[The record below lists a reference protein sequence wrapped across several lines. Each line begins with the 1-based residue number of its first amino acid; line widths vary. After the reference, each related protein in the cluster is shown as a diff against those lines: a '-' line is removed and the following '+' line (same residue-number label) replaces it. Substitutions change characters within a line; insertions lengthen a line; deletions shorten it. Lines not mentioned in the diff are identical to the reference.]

1 MEIRPALAPYV
12 PLARMLAQTFG
23 QDCEVVLHDLDCP
36 EHSVVHVE
44 NPSVTGRKV
53 GQSFDQLV
61 RQVILSNELKEDFVA
76 NYYFTA
82 PNGKHIRSSTL
93 LIRDGDGRLTGA
105 LCLNLDTTRLT
116 QQIAYLQSLGW
127 EVEPTP
133 ILEQEITMPKDFPD
147 VLKQYN
153 ELQRQ
158 QGFDL
163 EEYAGK
169 KLTLYTY
176 RITNHPDAEEADASL
191 YVYRSELVG
200 GDVHSTSFTGFMTA
214 LR

>member
-1 MEIRPALAPYV
+1 MIYDAKNYTGTPERRCKGDTV
-12 PLARMLAQTFG
+12 RRARRGGDSPRRSARTAQRG
-23 QDCEVVLHDLDCP
+23 YLDP
-36 EHSVVHVE
+36 
-44 NPSVTGRKV
+44 
-53 GQSFDQLV
+53 
-61 RQVILSNELKEDFVA
+61 
-76 NYYFTA
+76 
-82 PNGKHIRSSTL
+82 
-93 LIRDGDGRLTGA
+93 
-105 LCLNLDTTRLT
+105 
-116 QQIAYLQSLGW
+116 
-127 EVEPTP
+127 
-133 ILEQEITMPKDFPD
+133 
-147 VLKQYN
+147 
-153 ELQRQ
+153 QRQ

>member
-1 MEIRPALAPYV
+1 MRKISPARRRAAV
-12 PLARMLAQTFG
+12 
-23 QDCEVVLHDLDCP
+23 
-36 EHSVVHVE
+36 
-44 NPSVTGRKV
+44 K
-53 GQSFDQLV
+53 
-61 RQVILSNELKEDFVA
+61 VILFGTIAAAVILLAGVLGRRSADSAVHAGTNEE
-76 NYYFTA
+76 
-82 PNGKHIRSSTL
+82 R
-93 LIRDGDGRLTGA
+93 
-105 LCLNLDTTRLT
+105 
-116 QQIAYLQSLGW
+116 IAYLQSLGW

-133 ILEQEITMPKDFPD
+133 IFEQEITLPKEFPE
-147 VLKQYN
+147 VLTQYN

-163 EEYAGK
+163 AEYAGK

-191 YVYRSELVG
+191 YVYRTELVG

>member
-1 MEIRPALAPYV
+1 MRKISPARRRAAV
-12 PLARMLAQTFG
+12 
-23 QDCEVVLHDLDCP
+23 
-36 EHSVVHVE
+36 
-44 NPSVTGRKV
+44 K
-53 GQSFDQLV
+53 
-61 RQVILSNELKEDFVA
+61 VILFGTIAAAVILLAGVLGRRSADSAVRAGTNEE
-76 NYYFTA
+76 
-82 PNGKHIRSSTL
+82 R
-93 LIRDGDGRLTGA
+93 
-105 LCLNLDTTRLT
+105 
-116 QQIAYLQSLGW
+116 IAYLQSLGW

-133 ILEQEITMPKDFPD
+133 ILEQEITLPKEFPE
-147 VLKQYN
+147 VLTQYN

-163 EEYAGK
+163 AEYAGK

-191 YVYRSELVG
+191 YVYRTELVG

>member
-1 MEIRPALAPYV
+1 MRKISPARRRAAV
-12 PLARMLAQTFG
+12 
-23 QDCEVVLHDLDCP
+23 
-36 EHSVVHVE
+36 
-44 NPSVTGRKV
+44 K
-53 GQSFDQLV
+53 
-61 RQVILSNELKEDFVA
+61 VILFGIIAAAVILLAGVLGRRSADSAIRAGRNEE
-76 NYYFTA
+76 
-82 PNGKHIRSSTL
+82 R
-93 LIRDGDGRLTGA
+93 
-105 LCLNLDTTRLT
+105 
-116 QQIAYLQSLGW
+116 IAYLQSLGW

-133 ILEQEITMPKDFPD
+133 ILEQEITLPKEFPE
-147 VLKQYN
+147 VLMQYN

-163 EEYAGK
+163 AEYAGK

-191 YVYRSELVG
+191 YVYRTALVG

>member
-1 MEIRPALAPYV
+1 MMRKTTPA
-12 PLARMLAQTFG
+12 RR
-23 QDCEVVLHDLDCP
+23 
-36 EHSVVHVE
+36 
-44 NPSVTGRKV
+44 TGAVK
-53 GQSFDQLV
+53 
-61 RQVILSNELKEDFVA
+61 VILFGVLAAAV
-76 NYYFTA
+76 
-82 PNGKHIRSSTL
+82 IL
-93 LIRDGDGRLTGA
+93 LAGA
-105 LCLNLDTTRLT
+105 LGRRSVRNVIRAGTNEERV
-116 QQIAYLQSLGW
+116 AYLQSLGW
-127 EVEPTP
+127 EVEETP
-133 ILEQEITMPKDFPD
+133 ILEQEITLPKEFPD
-147 VLKQYN
+147 VLNQYN

-191 YVYRSELVG
+191 YVYRSVLVG

>member
-1 MEIRPALAPYV
+1 MRKISPARRRAAV
-12 PLARMLAQTFG
+12 
-23 QDCEVVLHDLDCP
+23 
-36 EHSVVHVE
+36 
-44 NPSVTGRKV
+44 K
-53 GQSFDQLV
+53 
-61 RQVILSNELKEDFVA
+61 VILFGTIAAAVILLAGVLGRRSADSAIRARTNEE
-76 NYYFTA
+76 
-82 PNGKHIRSSTL
+82 R
-93 LIRDGDGRLTGA
+93 
-105 LCLNLDTTRLT
+105 
-116 QQIAYLQSLGW
+116 IAYLQSLGW

-133 ILEQEITMPKDFPD
+133 ILEQEITLPKEFPE
-147 VLKQYN
+147 VLTQYN

-163 EEYAGK
+163 AEYAGK

-191 YVYRSELVG
+191 YVYHTELVG

>member
-1 MEIRPALAPYV
+1 MRKISPARRRAAV
-12 PLARMLAQTFG
+12 
-23 QDCEVVLHDLDCP
+23 
-36 EHSVVHVE
+36 
-44 NPSVTGRKV
+44 K
-53 GQSFDQLV
+53 
-61 RQVILSNELKEDFVA
+61 VILFGTIAAAVILLAGVLGRRSADSAIRARTNEE
-76 NYYFTA
+76 
-82 PNGKHIRSSTL
+82 R
-93 LIRDGDGRLTGA
+93 
-105 LCLNLDTTRLT
+105 
-116 QQIAYLQSLGW
+116 IAYLQSLGW

-133 ILEQEITMPKDFPD
+133 ILEQEITLPKEFPE
-147 VLKQYN
+147 VLTQYN

-163 EEYAGK
+163 AEYAGK

-191 YVYRSELVG
+191 YVYRTELVG

>member
-1 MEIRPALAPYV
+1 MRKISPARRSAAV
-12 PLARMLAQTFG
+12 
-23 QDCEVVLHDLDCP
+23 
-36 EHSVVHVE
+36 
-44 NPSVTGRKV
+44 K
-53 GQSFDQLV
+53 
-61 RQVILSNELKEDFVA
+61 VILFGVIA
-76 NYYFTA
+76 A
-82 PNGKHIRSSTL
+82 AVIL
-93 LIRDGDGRLTGA
+93 LAGA
-105 LCLNLDTTRLT
+105 LGRRSADNTIRARTNEER
-116 QQIAYLQSLGW
+116 IAYLQSLGW

-133 ILEQEITMPKDFPD
+133 LLEQEITLPKEFPD
-147 VLKQYN
+147 VLAKYN

-163 EEYAGK
+163 AEYAGK

-191 YVYRSELVG
+191 YVYRTELVG

>member
-1 MEIRPALAPYV
+1 MMRKTTPARRIGAV
-12 PLARMLAQTFG
+12 
-23 QDCEVVLHDLDCP
+23 
-36 EHSVVHVE
+36 
-44 NPSVTGRKV
+44 K
-53 GQSFDQLV
+53 
-61 RQVILSNELKEDFVA
+61 VILFGVLAAAV
-76 NYYFTA
+76 
-82 PNGKHIRSSTL
+82 IL
-93 LIRDGDGRLTGA
+93 LAGA
-105 LCLNLDTTRLT
+105 LGRRSVRNVIRAGTNEERV
-116 QQIAYLQSLGW
+116 AYLQSLGW
-127 EVEPTP
+127 EVEQTP
-133 ILEQEITMPKDFPD
+133 ILEQEITLPKEFPD
-147 VLKQYN
+147 VLNQYN

-191 YVYRSELVG
+191 YVYRSTLVG

>member
-1 MEIRPALAPYV
+1 MYSFLPYIGSGGDYMMRKSTPARRIGAV
-12 PLARMLAQTFG
+12 
-23 QDCEVVLHDLDCP
+23 
-36 EHSVVHVE
+36 
-44 NPSVTGRKV
+44 K
-53 GQSFDQLV
+53 
-61 RQVILSNELKEDFVA
+61 VILFGVLAAAV
-76 NYYFTA
+76 
-82 PNGKHIRSSTL
+82 IL
-93 LIRDGDGRLTGA
+93 LAGA
-105 LCLNLDTTRLT
+105 LGRRSGGSVIRAGTNEERV
-116 QQIAYLQSLGW
+116 AYLQSLGW
-127 EVEPTP
+127 EVEQTP
-133 ILEQEITMPKDFPD
+133 ILEQEITLPKEFPD
-147 VLKQYN
+147 VLNQYN

-191 YVYRSELVG
+191 YVYRSALVG

>member
-1 MEIRPALAPYV
+1 MRKISPARRRATV
-12 PLARMLAQTFG
+12 
-23 QDCEVVLHDLDCP
+23 
-36 EHSVVHVE
+36 
-44 NPSVTGRKV
+44 K
-53 GQSFDQLV
+53 
-61 RQVILSNELKEDFVA
+61 VILFGTIAAAVILLAGVLGRRSADSATRAGTNEE
-76 NYYFTA
+76 
-82 PNGKHIRSSTL
+82 R
-93 LIRDGDGRLTGA
+93 
-105 LCLNLDTTRLT
+105 
-116 QQIAYLQSLGW
+116 IAYLQSLGW

-133 ILEQEITMPKDFPD
+133 ILEQEITLPKEFPE
-147 VLKQYN
+147 VLTQYN

-163 EEYAGK
+163 AEYAGK

-191 YVYRSELVG
+191 YVYRTELVG

>member
-1 MEIRPALAPYV
+1 
-12 PLARMLAQTFG
+12 
-23 QDCEVVLHDLDCP
+23 
-36 EHSVVHVE
+36 
-44 NPSVTGRKV
+44 
-53 GQSFDQLV
+53 
-61 RQVILSNELKEDFVA
+61 
-76 NYYFTA
+76 
-82 PNGKHIRSSTL
+82 
-93 LIRDGDGRLTGA
+93 
-105 LCLNLDTTRLT
+105 
-116 QQIAYLQSLGW
+116 
-127 EVEPTP
+127 
-133 ILEQEITMPKDFPD
+133 MPKDFPD
-147 VLKQYN
+147 VLTQYN

-176 RITNHPDAEEADASL
+176 RITNHPDAEETAASL

>member
-1 MEIRPALAPYV
+1 MRKTTPA
-12 PLARMLAQTFG
+12 R
-23 QDCEVVLHDLDCP
+23 
-36 EHSVVHVE
+36 
-44 NPSVTGRKV
+44 RKGAV
-53 GQSFDQLV
+53 K
-61 RQVILSNELKEDFVA
+61 VILFGVLAAAV
-76 NYYFTA
+76 
-82 PNGKHIRSSTL
+82 IL
-93 LIRDGDGRLTGA
+93 LAGA
-105 LCLNLDTTRLT
+105 LGRRSADTAIRAGTNEER
-116 QQIAYLQSLGW
+116 IAYLQSLGW

-133 ILEQEITMPKDFPD
+133 MLEQEITMPKEFPD
-147 VLKQYN
+147 VLTQYN

>member
-1 MEIRPALAPYV
+1 MRKISPARRRAAV
-12 PLARMLAQTFG
+12 
-23 QDCEVVLHDLDCP
+23 
-36 EHSVVHVE
+36 
-44 NPSVTGRKV
+44 K
-53 GQSFDQLV
+53 
-61 RQVILSNELKEDFVA
+61 VILFGTIAAAVILLAGVLGRRSADSAIRAGTNEE
-76 NYYFTA
+76 
-82 PNGKHIRSSTL
+82 R
-93 LIRDGDGRLTGA
+93 
-105 LCLNLDTTRLT
+105 
-116 QQIAYLQSLGW
+116 IAYLQSLGW

-133 ILEQEITMPKDFPD
+133 ILEQEITLPKEVPE
-147 VLKQYN
+147 VLTQYN

-163 EEYAGK
+163 AEYAGK

-191 YVYRSELVG
+191 YVYRTALVG

>member
-1 MEIRPALAPYV
+1 MDSFLPYIGSGGDYMMRKTTPARRIGAV
-12 PLARMLAQTFG
+12 
-23 QDCEVVLHDLDCP
+23 
-36 EHSVVHVE
+36 
-44 NPSVTGRKV
+44 K
-53 GQSFDQLV
+53 
-61 RQVILSNELKEDFVA
+61 VILFGVLAAAV
-76 NYYFTA
+76 
-82 PNGKHIRSSTL
+82 IL
-93 LIRDGDGRLTGA
+93 LAGA
-105 LCLNLDTTRLT
+105 LGRRGGSVIRAGTNEERV
-116 QQIAYLQSLGW
+116 AYLQSLGW
-127 EVEPTP
+127 EVEQTP
-133 ILEQEITMPKDFPD
+133 ILEQEITLPKEFPD
-147 VLKQYN
+147 VLNQYN

-191 YVYRSELVG
+191 YVYRSALVG

>member
-1 MEIRPALAPYV
+1 MDTMRVIHITRRRMALLS
-12 PLARMLAQTFG
+12 LALGLVIGSALMLAGCFG
-23 QDCEVVLHDLDCP
+23 GEKEPEVI
-36 EHSVVHVE
+36 
-44 NPSVTGRKV
+44 TAA
-53 GQSFDQLV
+53 
-61 RQVILSNELKEDFVA
+61 SNEE
-76 NYYFTA
+76 
-82 PNGKHIRSSTL
+82 R
-93 LIRDGDGRLTGA
+93 
-105 LCLNLDTTRLT
+105 
-116 QQIAYLQSLGW
+116 IAYLQSLGW